1 MAKEKKIF
9 GFGKNVTVAG
19 LVSFF
24 MDMSSEMIYPL
35 VPCSNIMSDLDIP
48 ASGKGGFQPCS
59 PTLREP
65 EAANAG
71 MLMPGNRQLT

>member
-1 MAKEKKIF
+1 MEKEKKIF
-9 GFGKNVTVAG
+9 GFGKNVTIAG

-48 ASGKGGFQPCS
+48 ASVKYDLSLWP
-59 PTLREP
+59 PALREP